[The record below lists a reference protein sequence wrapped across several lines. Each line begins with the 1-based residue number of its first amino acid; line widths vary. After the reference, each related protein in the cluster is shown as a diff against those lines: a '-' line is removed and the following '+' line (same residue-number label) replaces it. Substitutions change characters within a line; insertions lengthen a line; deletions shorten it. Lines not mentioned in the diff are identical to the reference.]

1 MAVASREQLKQY
13 CLRALGA
20 PVLEINVD
28 DDQLE
33 DRIDDALEYW
43 RQYHS
48 DGVEQIYMK
57 QMITASEITLT
68 TSVAAL
74 FHIGETVTGSTSHAT
89 AVVTQEGIRVPTGV
103 KLLVY
108 KIVGTFVAGETITG
122 MLSSATAVL
131 AVNPVLKGVYDNR
144 YINVPDLV
152 YGITNIL
159 PIGNTYQNSQNLFN
173 NIQYQLR
180 LNSFSDLSSLSLIYY
195 TIAMSYLDL
204 VNFELTRTPTIRFNR
219 YQGRLMLDINW
230 ETEIFI
236 GQYIVAQCYRALDPD
251 VFNKVWGEIW
261 LKHYATGL
269 FKKQWGMNLKKFGGM
284 LLPGG
289 VQIDGQ
295 AMYDESVGELK
306 DLEDELMNK
315 SAPLSWFLG

>member
-1 MAVASREQLKQY
+1 MAIHSREELKQY

-57 QMITASEITLT
+57 QLITASRLNLT
-68 TSVAAL
+68 TATAGSFTL
-74 FHIGETVTGSTSHAT
+74 IETVTGSTSGAT
-89 AVVTQEGIRVPTGV
+89 ALITHEGTSVSSGST
-103 KLLVY
+103 LLVY
-108 KIVGTFVAGETITG
+108 KIFGTFVAGETITTPTR
-122 MLSSATAVL
+122 SAVL
-131 AVNPVLKGVYDNR
+131 GTIPVVKGVYDNQF
-144 YINVPDLV
+144 INVPDLV

-180 LNSFSDLSSLSLIYY
+180 LNSFADLSSISMIYY
-195 TIAMSYLDL
+195 TTAMSYLDM
-204 VNFELTRTPTIRFNR
+204 VNFELNRIPTIRFNR
-219 YQGRLMLDINW
+219 YQGKLFLDIDW
-230 ETEIFI
+230 ATEIYV
-236 GQYIVAQCYRALDPD
+236 GQYVVAQCYRALDPTEY
-251 VFNKVWGEIW
+251 NKVWSEPW
-261 LKHYATGL
+261 LKHYTTGL
-269 FKKQWGMNLKKFGGM
+269 FKRQWGINLKKFSGM

-295 AMYDESVGELK
+295 GMYDESVGEIK

-315 SAPLSWFLG
+315 SAPLSFFTG

>member
-1 MAVASREQLKQY
+1 MAVNSREGLKQY
-13 CLRALGA
+13 CLRALGS

-33 DRIDDALEYW
+33 DRIDEALEYW

-68 TSVAAL
+68 TSIASTFA
-74 FHIGETVTGSTSHAT
+74 IGDTITGSTSHAT
-89 AVVTQEGIRVPTGV
+89 AIVTQEGMRISTGSI
-103 KLLVY
+103 LLVY
-108 KIVGTFVAGETITG
+108 KILGTFVAGETIT
-122 MLSSATAVL
+122 STSNTNAVL
-131 AVNPVLKGVYDNR
+131 ATNPVLKGVYDNQ
-144 YINVPDLV
+144 YITVPDLV
-152 YGITNIL
+152 YGVTSIL

-180 LNSFSDLSSLSLIYY
+180 LNSFADLSSLSMIYY
-195 TIAMSYLDL
+195 TVAMSYLDL

-230 ETEIFI
+230 ETEIFV
-236 GQYIVAQCYRALDPD
+236 GQYIVAQCYRALDPALYS
-251 VFNKVWGEIW
+251 KMWSEAW
-261 LKHYATGL
+261 LKHYTTAL
-269 FKKQWGMNLKKFGGM
+269 FKKNWGTNLKKFSGM

-289 VQIDGQ
+289 VQLDGQ
-295 AMYDESVGELK
+295 GLYDEAIGEIK

-315 SAPLSWFLG
+315 SAPMGFFLG

>member
-1 MAVASREQLKQY
+1 MAVQSREDLKQY

-33 DRIDDALEYW
+33 DRIDEALEYW

-68 TSVAAL
+68 TSIASTFA
-74 FHIGETVTGSTSHAT
+74 IGDTITGSTSHAT
-89 AVVTQEGIRVPTGV
+89 AIVTQEGMRISTGSI
-103 KLLVY
+103 LLVY
-108 KIVGTFVAGETITG
+108 KILGTFVAGETIT
-122 MLSSATAVL
+122 STSNTNAVL
-131 AVNPVLKGVYDNR
+131 ATNPVLKGVYDNQ
-144 YINVPDLV
+144 YITVPDLV
-152 YGITNIL
+152 YGVTSIL

-180 LNSFSDLSSLSLIYY
+180 LNSFADLSSLSMIYY
-195 TIAMSYLDL
+195 TVAMSYLDL

-230 ETEIFI
+230 ETEIFV
-236 GQYIVAQCYRALDPD
+236 GQYIVAQCYRALDPALYS
-251 VFNKVWGEIW
+251 KMWSEAW
-261 LKHYATGL
+261 LKHYTTAL
-269 FKKQWGMNLKKFGGM
+269 FKKNWGTNLKKFSGM

-289 VQIDGQ
+289 VQLDGQ
-295 AMYDESVGELK
+295 GLYDEAIGEIK

-315 SAPLSWFLG
+315 SAPMGFFLG

>member
-1 MAVASREQLKQY
+1 MAVHSREELKQY

-28 DDQLE
+28 DEQLE

-57 QMITASEITLT
+57 QLITASEITLT
-68 TSVAAL
+68 TSVASTFA
-74 FHIGETVTGSTSHAT
+74 IGDTITGSISLAT
-89 AVVTQEGIRVPTGV
+89 AVVTPEGIRNSTGST
-103 KLLVY
+103 LLVY
-108 KIVGTFVAGETITG
+108 KIIGTFVAGETIT
-122 MLSSATAVL
+122 STSNITAVL
-131 AVNPVLKGVYDNR
+131 ATNPVLKGVYDNQ
-144 YINVPDLV
+144 YITVPDLV
-152 YGITNIL
+152 YGVTSIL

-180 LNSFSDLSSLSLIYY
+180 LNSFADLSSLSMIYY
-195 TIAMSYLDL
+195 TVAMSYLDL

-230 ETEIFI
+230 ATEIFV
-236 GQYIVAQCYRALDPD
+236 GQYIVAQCYRALDPA

-261 LKHYATGL
+261 LKHYTTGL
-269 FKKQWGMNLKKFGGM
+269 FKRQWGYNLKKFGGM

-295 AMYDESVGELK
+295 AMYDEAIGELK

-315 SAPLSWFLG
+315 SAPLNFFLG

>member
-1 MAVASREQLKQY
+1 MAVQSREDLKQY

-33 DRIDDALEYW
+33 DRIDDAIEYW

-68 TSVAAL
+68 SSIASTFA
-74 FHIGETVTGSTSHAT
+74 IGDTITGSTSHAT
-89 AVVTQEGIRVPTGV
+89 AIVTQEGIRISTGSI
-103 KLLVY
+103 LLVY
-108 KIVGTFVAGETITG
+108 KILGTFVAGETITSTSNTTAI
-122 MLSSATAVL
+122 LAT
-131 AVNPVLKGVYDNR
+131 NPVLKGVYDNQ
-144 YINVPDLV
+144 YITVPDLV
-152 YGITNIL
+152 YGVTSIL

-180 LNSFSDLSSLSLIYY
+180 LNSFADLSSTSLIYY
-195 TIAMSYLDL
+195 TTAMSYLDL
-204 VNFELTRTPTIRFNR
+204 VNFELTRNPTIRFNR
-219 YQGRLMLDINW
+219 YQGRLLLDINW

-236 GQYIVAQCYRALDPD
+236 GQYIVAQCYRALDPA
-251 VFNKVWGEIW
+251 VFNKFWGDNW
-261 LKHYATGL
+261 LKQYTTAL
-269 FKKQWGMNLKKFGGM
+269 FKKNWGTNLKKFSGM

-295 AMYDESVGELK
+295 GLYDEAIGEIK
-306 DLEDELMNK
+306 ELEDELMNK
-315 SAPLSWFLG
+315 SAPLNFFLG

>member
-1 MAVASREQLKQY
+1 MAVHSREELKQY

-28 DDQLE
+28 DDQLD

-68 TSVAAL
+68 TSVAST
-74 FHIGETVTGSTSHAT
+74 FTIGDTITGSTSHAT
-89 AVVTQEGIRVPTGV
+89 AIVTPEGIRVSTGN

-108 KIVGTFVAGETITG
+108 KIVGTFVAGETIT
-122 MLSSATAVL
+122 STSNITAVL
-131 AVNPVLKGVYDNR
+131 ATNPVLKGVYDNQ
-144 YINVPDLV
+144 YITVPDLV
-152 YGITNIL
+152 YGVTSIL

-180 LNSFSDLSSLSLIYY
+180 LNSFADLSSLSMIYY
-195 TIAMSYLDL
+195 TVAMSYLDL

-230 ETEIFI
+230 ATEIFV
-236 GQYIVAQCYRALDPD
+236 GQYIVAQCYRALDPA

-261 LKHYATGL
+261 LKHYTTGL
-269 FKKQWGMNLKKFGGM
+269 FKRQWGYNLKKFGGM

-295 AMYDESVGELK
+295 AMYDEAIGELK

>member
-1 MAVASREQLKQY
+1 MAVNSREGLKQY
-13 CLRALGA
+13 CLRALGS

-33 DRIDDALEYW
+33 DRIDEALEYW

-68 TSVAAL
+68 SSIASTFA
-74 FHIGETVTGSTSHAT
+74 IGDTITGSTSHAT
-89 AVVTQEGIRVPTGV
+89 AIVTQEGMRISTGSI
-103 KLLVY
+103 LLVY
-108 KIVGTFVAGETITG
+108 KILGTFVAGETIT
-122 MLSSATAVL
+122 STSNTNAVL
-131 AVNPVLKGVYDNR
+131 ATNPVLKGVYDNQ
-144 YINVPDLV
+144 YITVPDLV
-152 YGITNIL
+152 YGVTSIL

-180 LNSFSDLSSLSLIYY
+180 LNSFADLSSLSMIYY
-195 TIAMSYLDL
+195 TVAMSYLDL

-230 ETEIFI
+230 ETEIFV
-236 GQYIVAQCYRALDPD
+236 GQYIVAQCYRALDPALYS
-251 VFNKVWGEIW
+251 KMWSEAW
-261 LKHYATGL
+261 LKHYTTAL
-269 FKKQWGMNLKKFGGM
+269 FKKNWGTNLKKFSGM

-295 AMYDESVGELK
+295 GLYDEAIGEIK

-315 SAPLSWFLG
+315 SAPLNFFLG

>member
-1 MAVASREQLKQY
+1 MAVHSREELKQY
-13 CLRALGA
+13 CLRALGS

-28 DDQLE
+28 DDQLD

-48 DGVEQIYMK
+48 DGIEQIYMK
-57 QMITASEITLT
+57 QMITASEIFLT
-68 TSVAAL
+68 TSVASTFA
-74 FHIGETVTGSTSHAT
+74 IGDTITGSTSHAT
-89 AVVTQEGIRVPTGV
+89 AIVTPEGIRISTGST
-103 KLLVY
+103 LLVY
-108 KIVGTFVAGETITG
+108 KIIGTFVAGETIT
-122 MLSSATAVL
+122 STSNITAVL
-131 AVNPVLKGVYDNR
+131 ATNPVVKGVYDNQ
-144 YINVPDLV
+144 YITVPDLV
-152 YGITNIL
+152 YGVTSIL

-180 LNSFSDLSSLSLIYY
+180 LNSFADLSSLSMIYY
-195 TIAMSYLDL
+195 TVAMSYLDL

-230 ETEIFI
+230 ETEIFV
-236 GQYIVAQCYRALDPD
+236 GQYIVAQCYRALDPA

-261 LKHYATGL
+261 LKYYTTAL
-269 FKKQWGMNLKKFGGM
+269 FKRQWGYNLKKFGGM

-295 AMYDESVGELK
+295 AMYDEAIGELK

-315 SAPLSWFLG
+315 SAPLNFFLG

>member
-1 MAVASREQLKQY
+1 MAVHSREELKQY
-13 CLRALGA
+13 CLRALGS

-33 DRIDDALEYW
+33 DRIDEALEYW

-68 TSVAAL
+68 TSVAST
-74 FHIGETVTGSTSHAT
+74 FTIGDTITGSTSHAT
-89 AVVTQEGIRVPTGV
+89 AIVTPEGIRVSTGN

-108 KIVGTFVAGETITG
+108 KIVGTFVAGETIT
-122 MLSSATAVL
+122 STSNITAVL
-131 AVNPVLKGVYDNR
+131 ATNPVVKGVYDNQ
-144 YINVPDLV
+144 YITVPDLV
-152 YGITNIL
+152 YGVTSIL

-180 LNSFSDLSSLSLIYY
+180 LNSFADLSSLSMIYY
-195 TIAMSYLDL
+195 TVAMSYLDL
-204 VNFELTRTPTIRFNR
+204 VNFEFTRTPTIRFNI

-236 GQYIVAQCYRALDPD
+236 GQYIVAQCYRALDPAL
-251 VFNKVWGEIW
+251 FTKVWSEIW
-261 LKHYATGL
+261 LKHYTTAL
-269 FKKQWGMNLKKFGGM
+269 FKKMWGTNLKKFSGM

-295 AMYDESVGELK
+295 GLYDEAIGEIK

>member
-1 MAVASREQLKQY
+1 MAVQSREQLKQY

-33 DRIDDALEYW
+33 DRIDEALEYW

-68 TSVAAL
+68 TSVAST
-74 FHIGETVTGSTSHAT
+74 FMIGETITGSTSQAT
-89 AVVTQEGIRVPTGV
+89 AIVTQEGIRISTGST
-103 KLLVY
+103 LLVY
-108 KIVGTFVAGETITG
+108 KIVGTFLAGETITG
-122 MLSSATAVL
+122 STTNNTAIL
-131 AVNPVLKGVYDNR
+131 AANPVLKGVYDNQ
-144 YINVPDLV
+144 YITVPDLV

-180 LNSFSDLSSLSLIYY
+180 LNSFADLSSISMIYY
-195 TIAMSYLDL
+195 TTAMKYLDL
-204 VNFELTRTPTIRFNR
+204 VNFELTRTPSIKFNR
-219 YQGRLMLDINW
+219 YQGRLFIDINW
-230 ETEIFI
+230 ETEIFV
-236 GQYIVAQCYRALDPD
+236 GQYIVAQCYRALDPTLYA
-251 VFNKVWGEIW
+251 KVWSELW
-261 LKHYATGL
+261 LKHYTTAL
-269 FKKQWGMNLKKFGGM
+269 FKRQWGINLKKFSGM

-289 VQIDGQ
+289 VQLDGQ
-295 AMYDESVGELK
+295 GLFDEAVGEIK

-315 SAPLSWFLG
+315 SAPLSWFMG

>member
-1 MAVASREQLKQY
+1 MAVHSREELKQY

-28 DDQLE
+28 DDQLD

-57 QMITASEITLT
+57 QMITASEIFLT
-68 TSVAAL
+68 TSDADL
-74 FHIGETVTGSTSHAT
+74 FSIGEVVTGTTSNAT
-89 AVVTQEGIRVPTGV
+89 AIVTLEGLRTPIDAT
-103 KLLVY
+103 LLVY
-108 KIVGTFVAGETITG
+108 KIVGTFIAGETITG
-122 MLSSATAVL
+122 SNSNTTAVL
-131 AVNPVLKGVYDNR
+131 ATNPVLKGVYDNQ
-144 YINVPDLV
+144 YIQVPDLV
-152 YGITNIL
+152 YGVTSIL

-180 LNSFSDLSSLSLIYY
+180 LNSFADLSSLSMIYY
-195 TIAMSYLDL
+195 TVAMSYLDL

-230 ETEIFI
+230 ETEIFV
-236 GQYIVAQCYRALDPD
+236 GQYIVAQCYRALDPA

-261 LKHYATGL
+261 LKHYTTGL
-269 FKKQWGMNLKKFGGM
+269 FKKNWGTNLKKFSGM

-295 AMYDESVGELK
+295 AMYDEAVGELK

-315 SAPLSWFLG
+315 SAPMGFFVG

>member
-1 MAVASREQLKQY
+1 MAVNSREGLKQY

-68 TSVAAL
+68 TSDADL
-74 FHIGETVTGSTSHAT
+74 FKTGEMVRGSTSNAT
-89 AVVTQEGIRVPTGV
+89 AIVTLEGLRTSIDN

-108 KIVGTFVAGETITG
+108 KIIGTFIAGETITG
-122 MLSSATAVL
+122 IDSNVTAIL
-131 AVNPVLKGVYDNR
+131 AVNPVLKGVYDNQ

-180 LNSFSDLSSLSLIYY
+180 LNSFADLSSLSLIYY

-204 VNFELTRTPTIRFNR
+204 VNFELTRIPTIRFNR

-230 ETEIFI
+230 ETEIFV
-236 GQYIVAQCYRALDPD
+236 GQYIVAQCYRALDPT

-261 LKHYATGL
+261 LKHYTTGL
-269 FKKQWGMNLKKFGGM
+269 FKRQWGMNLKKFGGM

-295 AMYDESVGELK
+295 AMYDEAIGELK

-315 SAPLSWFLG
+315 SAPLQWFTG

>member
-1 MAVASREQLKQY
+1 MAVQSREQLKQY

-33 DRIDDALEYW
+33 DRIDEALEYW

-57 QMITASEITLT
+57 QMITASEITIT
-68 TSVAAL
+68 TSVAST
-74 FHIGETVTGSTSHAT
+74 FMIGETITGSTSQAT
-89 AVVTQEGIRVPTGV
+89 AIVTQEGIRISTGST
-103 KLLVY
+103 LLVY
-108 KIVGTFVAGETITG
+108 KIVGTFLAGETITG
-122 MLSSATAVL
+122 STTNNTAIL
-131 AVNPVLKGVYDNR
+131 AANPVLKGVYDNQ
-144 YINVPDLV
+144 YITVPDLV

-180 LNSFSDLSSLSLIYY
+180 LNSFADLSSISMIYY
-195 TIAMSYLDL
+195 TTAMKYLDL
-204 VNFELTRTPTIRFNR
+204 VNFELTRTPSIKFNR
-219 YQGRLMLDINW
+219 YQGRLFIDINW
-230 ETEIFI
+230 ETEIFV
-236 GQYIVAQCYRALDPD
+236 GQYIVAQCYRALDPALYE
-251 VFNKVWGEIW
+251 KVWSELW
-261 LKHYATGL
+261 LRHYTTAL
-269 FKKQWGMNLKKFGGM
+269 FKRQWGINLKKFSGM

-289 VQIDGQ
+289 VQLDGQ
-295 AMYDESVGELK
+295 GLFDEAVGEIK

-315 SAPLSWFLG
+315 SAPLSWFMG

>member
-1 MAVASREQLKQY
+1 MAVQSREQLKQY
-13 CLRALGA
+13 CLRALGS

-33 DRIDDALEYW
+33 DRIDESLEYW

-68 TSVAAL
+68 TSVASTFA
-74 FHIGETVTGSTSHAT
+74 IGDTITGSTSQAT
-89 AVVTQEGIRVPTGV
+89 AIVTPEGIRISTGST
-103 KLLVY
+103 LLVY
-108 KIVGTFVAGETITG
+108 KIIGTFVAGETIT
-122 MLSSATAVL
+122 STSNITAVL
-131 AVNPVLKGVYDNR
+131 ATNPVLKGVYDNQ
-144 YINVPDLV
+144 YITVPDLV
-152 YGITNIL
+152 YGVTSIL

-180 LNSFSDLSSLSLIYY
+180 LNSFADLSSMSMIYY
-195 TIAMSYLDL
+195 TTTMSYLDL

-219 YQGRLMLDINW
+219 FQGRLMLDINW

-236 GQYIVAQCYRALDPD
+236 GQYVIAQCYRALDPALYT
-251 VFNKVWGEIW
+251 KMWSEAW
-261 LKHYATGL
+261 LKQYTTAL
-269 FKKQWGMNLKKFGGM
+269 FKRQWGINLKKFSGM

-289 VQIDGQ
+289 VQLDGQ
-295 AMYDESVGELK
+295 GLFDEAIGEIK

>member
-1 MAVASREQLKQY
+1 MAISSKEQLKQY

-57 QMITASEITLT
+57 QLITASRLNLT
-68 TSVAAL
+68 TSTASTFTL
-74 FHIGETVTGSTSHAT
+74 TETVTGLTSGAT
-89 AVVTQEGIRVPTGV
+89 AITTSEGTSVSSGST
-103 KLLVY
+103 LLVY
-108 KIVGTFVAGETITG
+108 KIVGTFIAGETITTPTR
-122 MLSSATAVL
+122 SAVL
-131 AVNPVLKGVYDNR
+131 GTIPAVKGVYDNQF
-144 YINVPDLV
+144 INVPDLV

-180 LNSFSDLSSLSLIYY
+180 LNSFADLSSISMVYY
-195 TIAMSYLDL
+195 TTAMSYLDM
-204 VNFELTRTPTIRFNR
+204 VNFELNRIPTIRFNR
-219 YQGRLMLDINW
+219 YQGKLFLDIDW
-230 ETEIFI
+230 DTEIFV
-236 GQYIVAQCYRALDPD
+236 GQYVVAQCYRALDP
-251 VFNKVWGEIW
+251 VEYNKVWSEAW
-261 LKHYATGL
+261 LKHYTTGL
-269 FKKQWGMNLKKFGGM
+269 FKKQWGINLKKFGGM

-289 VQIDGQ
+289 VTIDGQ
-295 AMYDESVGELK
+295 GMYDEAVGEIK

-315 SAPLSWFLG
+315 SAPLSWFCG

>member
-1 MAVASREQLKQY
+1 MAVNSREGLKQY
-13 CLRALGA
+13 CLRALGS

-33 DRIDDALEYW
+33 DRIDEALEYW

-68 TSVAAL
+68 SSIASTFA
-74 FHIGETVTGSTSHAT
+74 IGDTITGSTSHAT
-89 AVVTQEGIRVPTGV
+89 AIVTQEGMRISTGSI
-103 KLLVY
+103 LLVY
-108 KIVGTFVAGETITG
+108 KILGTFVAGETIT
-122 MLSSATAVL
+122 STSNTNAVL
-131 AVNPVLKGVYDNR
+131 ATNPVLKGVYDNQ
-144 YINVPDLV
+144 YITVPDLV
-152 YGITNIL
+152 YGVTSIL

-180 LNSFSDLSSLSLIYY
+180 LNSFADLSSLSMIYY
-195 TIAMSYLDL
+195 TVAMSYLDL

-230 ETEIFI
+230 ETEIFV
-236 GQYIVAQCYRALDPD
+236 GQYIVAQCYRALDPALYS
-251 VFNKVWGEIW
+251 KMWSEAW
-261 LKHYATGL
+261 LKHYTTAL
-269 FKKQWGMNLKKFGGM
+269 FKKNWGTNLKKFSGM

-289 VQIDGQ
+289 VQLDGQ
-295 AMYDESVGELK
+295 GLYDEAIGEIK

-315 SAPLSWFLG
+315 SAPMGFFLG

>member
-1 MAVASREQLKQY
+1 MAVNSREELKQY

-57 QMITASEITLT
+57 QMITASEMNLT
-68 TSVAAL
+68 SADASL
-74 FHIGETVTGSTSHAT
+74 FSIGETVTGVVSGAT
-89 AVVTQEGIRVPTGV
+89 AIVTLEGLRAPELA

-108 KIVGTFVAGETITG
+108 KIVGTFVSGEPIVGSTSNVTAFLDTI
-122 MLSSATAVL
+122 
-131 AVNPVLKGVYDNR
+131 PVVKGVYDNQ
-144 YINVPDLV
+144 YITVPDLV
-152 YGITNIL
+152 YGITSIL

-180 LNSFSDLSSLSLIYY
+180 LNSFSDLSSLSMIYY
-195 TIAMSYLDL
+195 TTTMSYLDL

-219 YQGRLMLDINW
+219 FQGRLMLDINW
-230 ETEIFI
+230 ETEIFV
-236 GQYIVAQCYRALDPD
+236 GQYVIAQCYRALDPALYT
-251 VFNKVWGEIW
+251 KMWSEAW
-261 LKHYATGL
+261 LKQYTTAL
-269 FKKQWGMNLKKFGGM
+269 FKKNWGTNLKKFSGM

-295 AMYDESVGELK
+295 GMYDEAIGELK

-315 SAPLSWFLG
+315 SAPLSFFLG

>member
-1 MAVASREQLKQY
+1 MSVASREDLKQY

-68 TSVAAL
+68 TSVSNTFSL
-74 FHIGETVTGSTSHAT
+74 GEIITGSTSNAT
-89 AVVTQEGIRVPTGV
+89 AIVTQEGVRHSSGV
-103 KLLVY
+103 ILLVY

-122 MLSSATAVL
+122 NTSNITAIL
-131 AVNPVLKGVYDNR
+131 AVNPVFKGVYDNE
-144 YINVPDLV
+144 YITVPDLV
-152 YGITNIL
+152 YGVTNIL
-159 PIGNTYQNSQNLFN
+159 PIGGAYQNSQNLFN
-173 NIQYQLR
+173 NIQYQMR
-180 LNSFSDLSSLSLIYY
+180 LNSFSDLSSVSLIYY
-195 TIAMSYLDL
+195 TTAMSYLDL

-219 YQGRLMLDINW
+219 HQGRLMLDVNW
-230 ETEIFI
+230 ENEIFI
-236 GQYIVAQCYRALDPD
+236 GQYIVAQCYRALDPA
-251 VFNKVWGEIW
+251 VFNKVWGESW
-261 LKHYATGL
+261 LKSYTTGL
-269 FKKQWGMNLKKFGGM
+269 FKKMWGTNLKKFSGM

-295 AMYDESVGELK
+295 GLYDEAVGEIK
-306 DLEDELMNK
+306 DLEDDLMNK
-315 SAPLSWFLG
+315 SSPLNFFLG

>member
-1 MAVASREQLKQY
+1 MAVQSREDLKQY

-33 DRIDDALEYW
+33 DRIDEALEYW

-68 TSVAAL
+68 SSIASTFA
-74 FHIGETVTGSTSHAT
+74 IGDTITGSTSHAT
-89 AVVTQEGIRVPTGV
+89 AIVTQEGMRISTGSI
-103 KLLVY
+103 LLVY
-108 KIVGTFVAGETITG
+108 KILGTFVAGETIT
-122 MLSSATAVL
+122 STSNTNAVL
-131 AVNPVLKGVYDNR
+131 ATNPVLKGVYDNQ
-144 YINVPDLV
+144 YITVPDLV
-152 YGITNIL
+152 YGVTSIL

-180 LNSFSDLSSLSLIYY
+180 LNSFADLSSLSMIYY
-195 TIAMSYLDL
+195 TVAMSYLDL

-230 ETEIFI
+230 ETEIFV
-236 GQYIVAQCYRALDPD
+236 GQYIVAQCYRALDPALYS
-251 VFNKVWGEIW
+251 KMWSEAW
-261 LKHYATGL
+261 LKHYTTAL
-269 FKKQWGMNLKKFGGM
+269 FKKNWGTNLKKFSGM

-295 AMYDESVGELK
+295 GLYDEAIGEIK

-315 SAPLSWFLG
+315 SAPLNFFLG

>member
-1 MAVASREQLKQY
+1 MAIQSREDLKQY

-28 DDQLE
+28 DEQLE
-33 DRIDDALEYW
+33 DRLDEALEYW

-68 TSVAAL
+68 TSIATTFSL
-74 FHIGETVTGSTSHAT
+74 GENIIGATSNAS
-89 AVVTQEGIRVPTGV
+89 AIVTQEGVRLSSGST
-103 KLLVY
+103 LLVY

-122 MLSSATAVL
+122 QTSNHTAVL
-131 AVNPVLKGVYDNR
+131 ATNPVLKGVYDNQ
-144 YINVPDLV
+144 YITVPDLV
-152 YGITNIL
+152 YGVTSIL

-180 LNSFSDLSSLSLIYY
+180 LNSFADLSSLSMIYY
-195 TIAMSYLDL
+195 TVAMSYLDL

-236 GQYIVAQCYRALDPD
+236 GQYIVAQCYRALDPTL
-251 VFNKVWGEIW
+251 FTKVWSEIW
-261 LKHYATGL
+261 LKHYTTAL
-269 FKKQWGMNLKKFGGM
+269 FKKMWGTNLKKFSGM

-295 AMYDESVGELK
+295 GLYDEAIGEIK

>member
-1 MAVASREQLKQY
+1 MSVNSREGLKQY
-13 CLRALGA
+13 CLRALGS

-33 DRIDDALEYW
+33 DRIDEALEYW

-68 TSVAAL
+68 SSIASTFA
-74 FHIGETVTGSTSHAT
+74 IGDTITGSTSHAT
-89 AVVTQEGIRVPTGV
+89 AIVTQEGMRISTGSI
-103 KLLVY
+103 LLVY
-108 KIVGTFVAGETITG
+108 KILGTFVAGETIT
-122 MLSSATAVL
+122 STSNTNAVL
-131 AVNPVLKGVYDNR
+131 ATNPVLKGVYDNQ
-144 YINVPDLV
+144 YITVPDLV
-152 YGITNIL
+152 YGVTSIL

-180 LNSFSDLSSLSLIYY
+180 LNSFADLSSLSMIYY
-195 TIAMSYLDL
+195 TVAMSYLDL

-230 ETEIFI
+230 ETEIFV
-236 GQYIVAQCYRALDPD
+236 GQYIVAQCYRALDPALYS
-251 VFNKVWGEIW
+251 KMWSEAW
-261 LKHYATGL
+261 LKHYTTAL
-269 FKKQWGMNLKKFGGM
+269 FKKNWGTNLKKFSGM

-289 VQIDGQ
+289 VQLDGQ
-295 AMYDESVGELK
+295 GLYDEAIGEIK

-315 SAPLSWFLG
+315 SAPMGFFLG

>member
-1 MAVASREQLKQY
+1 MAVASREDLKQY

-28 DDQLE
+28 DEQLD

-48 DGVEQIYMK
+48 DGIEQIYMK

-68 TSVAAL
+68 TSDAGL
-74 FHIGETVTGSTSHAT
+74 FSIGETVTGSTSHAT
-89 AVVTQEGIRVPTGV
+89 AIVTLEGLRTPIDAT
-103 KLLVY
+103 LLVY
-108 KIVGTFVAGETITG
+108 KIVGTFIAGETITG
-122 MLSSATAVL
+122 SNSNTTAVL
-131 AVNPVLKGVYDNR
+131 ATNPVLKGVYDNQ
-144 YINVPDLV
+144 YIQVPDLV
-152 YGITNIL
+152 YGVTSIL

-180 LNSFSDLSSLSLIYY
+180 LNSFADLSSLSMIYY
-195 TIAMSYLDL
+195 TVAMSYLDL

-230 ETEIFI
+230 ETEIFV
-236 GQYIVAQCYRALDPD
+236 GQYIVAQCYRALDPV

-261 LKHYATGL
+261 LKHYTTAL
-269 FKKQWGMNLKKFGGM
+269 FKKNWGTNLKKFSGM

-295 AMYDESVGELK
+295 AMYDEAVGELK